1 MNSPQPNARR
11 RDAFTLIEMLVVIAV
26 IGILAAMIIGIFPG
40 VMEKRARSRVRAELM
55 SLTVAIENFK
65 HDQGFYPADNKN
77 STAGSPLFYELVG
90 CNLDNTHFNPVIGTP
105 VLINRVQPSFG
116 VDGFV
121 NTGIPPIPPNKPSKN
136 YLPDLKDDQHGTL
149 TNAAPTP
156 VEVLLVPYKGID
168 GDFNP
173 WRYTISTNIHN
184 PGSFDLW
191 AEIDLGK
198 RDNSGQKIPIIIGN
212 WRQ

>member
-11 RDAFTLIEMLVVIAV
+11 HEAFTLIEMLVVIAV

-40 VMEKRARSRVRAELM
+40 VMDKRARSRVRAELM

-65 HDQGFYPADNKN
+65 HDQGFYPPDNKN

-90 CNLDNTHFNPVIGTP
+90 CTLDNTQFIPARGTP
-105 VLINRVQPSFG
+105 VPINRVQPSFG

-121 NTGIPPIPPNKPSKN
+121 NTTVGNKPSKN
-136 YLPDLKDDQHGTL
+136 YLPDLKDDQHGTR
-149 TNAAPTP
+149 TNLAPTP
-156 VEVLLVPYKGID
+156 VEVLLVPYKGIS
-168 GDFNP
+168 GEFNP
-173 WRYTISTNIHN
+173 WHYNSSSPVHN

-191 AEIDLGK
+191 AQIVIGK
-198 RDNSGQKIPIIIGN
+198 NTNTIGN

>member
-1 MNSPQPNARR
+1 MNPPQLNARR
-11 RDAFTLIEMLVVIAV
+11 RAAFTLIEMLVVIAV

-40 VMEKRARSRVRAELM
+40 VQEKKVRNRVKVELS
-55 SLTVAIENFK
+55 SLVVAVENFK
-65 HDQGFYPADNKN
+65 HDQGFYPPDNRN
-77 STAGSPLFYELVG
+77 NPAQPPLFYELVG
-90 CNLDNTHFNPVIGTP
+90 CTKDNIQFFPVNGAP
-105 VLINRVQPSFG
+105 VPISALTDKTRLG

-121 NTGIPPIPPNKPSKN
+121 NTGFGTKPSKN
-136 YLPDLKDDQHGTL
+136 YLPDLKEPQHGTA
-149 TNAAPTP
+149 TNTGIPL
-156 VEVLLVPYKGID
+156 EMLLAPYKGLD

-173 WRYTISTNIHN
+173 WHYNSSSPIHN

-198 RDNSGQKIPIIIGN
+198 RDNSGQKIPVIIGN

>member
-1 MNSPQPNARR
+1 MNPPQLNARR
-11 RDAFTLIEMLVVIAV
+11 RAAFTLIEMLVVIAV

-40 VMEKRARSRVRAELM
+40 VQEKKVRNRVKVELS
-55 SLTVAIENFK
+55 SLVVAVENFK
-65 HDQGFYPADNKN
+65 HDQGFYPPDNRN
-77 STAGSPLFYELVG
+77 SAAGSPLYYELVG
-90 CNLDNTHFNPVIGTP
+90 CTIDNNQFVPVNGTP
-105 VLINRVQPSFG
+105 VPIAQVKPSFG

-121 NTGIPPIPPNKPSKN
+121 NTAAGNKPSKN
-136 YLPDLKDDQHGTL
+136 YLPDLKEDQHGTL
-149 TNAAPTP
+149 TNSPPTP
-156 VEVLLVPYKGID
+156 VEVLLAPYKGLD

-173 WRYTISTNIHN
+173 WRYSSSSPIHN

-198 RDNSGQKIPIIIGN
+198 RDNSGQKIPVIIGN